1 MCNNT
6 VNFSFAS
13 DSETSSNFSVTT
25 PSLCSG
31 AYSIKTVIP
40 VSMKKDKNETGYNE
54 HSSKLFNSHS
64 GNTRKCICDK
74 QNSTI
79 AV

>member
-1 MCNNT
+1 
-6 VNFSFAS
+6 
-13 DSETSSNFSVTT
+13 
-25 PSLCSG
+25 
-31 AYSIKTVIP
+31 
-40 VSMKKDKNETGYNE
+40 MKKDKNETGYNE